1 MRSRRPSVLA
11 GRRYDAEP
19 QALLAAVASKAS
31 NLSTHVHLA
40 EEQQPVASGSGSGS
54 AANDRADGAEATGAD
69 DVDEAPEDDFN
80 AAWEVLDAARTLF
93 SKMEGDEAR
102 LSEAECFLTLG
113 DVSLETGTSSPA
125 TCRGPVGRP
134 STRYL
139 SA

>member
-1 MRSRRPSVLA
+1 LSSSL
-11 GRRYDAEP
+11 
-19 QALLAAVASKAS
+19 VASKAS
-31 NLSTHVHLA
+31 TLSTHVHLA

-54 AANDRADGAEATGAD
+54 ASANGRAADDAKPASGAD

-113 DVSLETGTSSPA
+113 DVSLETGASPPSKCPRTTLPRHAA
-125 TCRGPVGRP
+125 TD
-134 STRYL
+134 
-139 SA
+139 